1 VQKDS
6 QSRLAVRP
14 SRYEYP
20 CIPVS
25 RFATL
30 GVRFRTHYSTGRGL
44 TVSYPFKAFSGAVG
58 AAVLNPARPKLE
70 VFRRLLWLSVALLLV
85 VIFAGDLWAPAGM
98 ALPFCYVAGLVLVVA
113 LPGTREKLV
122 AAATA
127 TLLMTL
133 SYFWSG
139 AIPGVPSW
147 VYIFNH
153 GLALLMI
160 WTVTILS
167 LRHRHAQE
175 VMRENE
181 RVANE
186 RLAHLKTIYASAPV
200 GLCFVDRELR
210 YVSINNALAE
220 MSGKSPEFFI
230 GKTVREAAP
239 ELADTVEAHYR
250 RVIDTGQPVID
261 EEVQIGNPSRPQERR
276 ICLCSYYPVHTETGQ
291 LLGVNVA
298 VRDITRRKRAE
309 ADTLFLLDLGEG
321 IRFAAD
327 ADELLWAVA
336 VALGE
341 HLKASRCCFMEV
353 DAEHD
358 RLTVQRDYHPHL
370 HSIVGSYGLGS
381 ASPAILAAAH
391 AGQIIAIADVT
402 TDDRI
407 QQSCE
412 KWQDSGVRALVI
424 TPLLRDGTLVSAL
437 VVASSDAH
445 VWTEREI
452 TLVNIVAE
460 RTWLA
465 VERLRLDNV
474 LRESDAALRDADRR
488 KDEFLAT
495 LAHELRN
502 PLSLVRNVITL
513 KNTPGAPETDPRW
526 GQDIIERQVSY
537 LTRLT
542 DDLFDV
548 SRITREKLVLQRQPV
563 SLADVIR
570 AAVESSRPLID
581 QRQHELTVTMSQ
593 DSIYVEADQVRLT
606 QVFMNLLNN
615 AAKYTPNPGHIWL
628 NVEQAGDT
636 VVVRVKD
643 TGIGIAAE
651 NLPHLFE
658 LFYQVD
664 RSFTRSEGGLGL
676 GLTLVHRLVEMH
688 DGKVEVRSDGINR
701 GSEFIVHLPVLPV
714 STMDEP
720 DNSPVLCRT
729 TVSRCRRILVADDFP
744 QSAAILARLLR
755 QDGNDVQVAHDGI
768 EAVESAAEF
777 RPDVAVLDIAMPKL
791 DGFAAARMI
800 REQPWGKRIFLIA
813 LSGWGQ
819 QLDRQRSK
827 EAGFDA
833 HLTKPAKYETLMEIL
848 DQLPHDGT
856 ASIDSHHEL

>member
-1 VQKDS
+1 MKPP
-6 QSRLAVRP
+6 P
-14 SRYEYP
+14 SNLD
-20 CIPVS
+20 
-25 RFATL
+25 T
-30 GVRFRTHYSTGRGL
+30 
-44 TVSYPFKAFSGAVG
+44 
-58 AAVLNPARPKLE
+58 
-70 VFRRLLWLSVALLLV
+70 FRRLLWLLVPSLLV
-85 VIFAGDLWAPAGM
+85 VIFTADVWAPAGL

-113 LPGTREKLV
+113 LPGTRDKLV
-122 AAATA
+122 AASTA
-127 TLLMTL
+127 TLLMIVN
-133 SYFWSG
+133 YFW
-139 AIPGVPSW
+139 AAEVPGVPGW
-147 VYIFNH
+147 VYLFNY

-175 VMRENE
+175 EMRENE

-200 GLCFVDRELR
+200 GLCFVDRELH

-220 MSGKSPEFFI
+220 MNGRSPEFFI
-230 GKTVREAAP
+230 GKTVREAVP
-239 ELADTVEAHYR
+239 ELADSVEAHYR

-261 EEVQIGNPSRPQERR
+261 EEVQVGNPNHPLERR
-276 ICLCSYYPVHTETGQ
+276 VGLCSYYPVHTETGQ

-298 VRDITRRKRAE
+298 VRDITRRKQAE

-336 VALGE
+336 VTLGE
-341 HLKASRCCFMEV
+341 HLKASRCGFLEI
-353 DAEHD
+353 DAAHD
-358 RLTVQRDYHPHL
+358 RITVQRDYHPHL
-370 HSIVGSYGLGS
+370 HSLVGNYPLS
-381 ASPAILAAAH
+381 AASSAILKAAE
-391 AGQIIAIADVT
+391 AGQIIAIADARSDERATINVGVSK
-402 TDDRI
+402 DP
-407 QQSCE
+407 
-412 KWQDSGVRALVI
+412 GVRALVI

-437 VVASSDAH
+437 VVASSEPH
-445 VWTEREI
+445 EWTEREI

-502 PLSLVRNVITL
+502 PLSLIRNVITL
-513 KNTPGAPETDPRW
+513 QQTPSTPESDPQW
-526 GQDIIERQVSY
+526 GHDIIERQVSY

-548 SRITREKLVLQRQPV
+548 SRITRDKLVLQRETM
-563 SLADVIR
+563 SLVDVIR

-581 QRQHELTVTMSQ
+581 QRQHDLTVTMSQ
-593 DSIYVEADQVRLT
+593 DSIYVEGDRVRLT

-643 TGIGIAAE
+643 TGIGIAPE

-688 DGKVEVRSDGINR
+688 RGTVEVRSDGVNR
-701 GSEFIVHLPVLPV
+701 GSEFIVHLPVLLVTPM
-714 STMDEP
+714 SEQIE
-720 DNSPVLCRT
+720 NSLDFPAAAIRG
-729 TVSRCRRILVADDFP
+729 RRILVADDFP
-744 QSAAILARLLR
+744 QSATILAQLLR
-755 QDGNDVQVAHDGI
+755 QDGNEVKVAQDGI
-768 EAVESAAEF
+768 EAVEAAAEF

-791 DGFAAARMI
+791 DGFSAARRI
-800 REQPWGKRIFLIA
+800 RDQPWGKQMFLIA

-848 DQLPHDGT
+848 NSLPVNGAIALDH
-856 ASIDSHHEL
+856 HHEF

>member
-1 VQKDS
+1 MIV
-6 QSRLAVRP
+6 
-14 SRYEYP
+14 
-20 CIPVS
+20 
-25 RFATL
+25 
-30 GVRFRTHYSTGRGL
+30 
-44 TVSYPFKAFSGAVG
+44 
-58 AAVLNPARPKLE
+58 N
-70 VFRRLLWLSVALLLV
+70 
-85 VIFAGDLWAPAGM
+85 
-98 ALPFCYVAGLVLVVA
+98 
-113 LPGTREKLV
+113 
-122 AAATA
+122 
-127 TLLMTL
+127 
-133 SYFWSG
+133 YFWSA

-147 VYIFNH
+147 VYLFNH

-220 MSGKSPEFFI
+220 MNGRPPEFYI
-230 GKTVREAAP
+230 GKTVREAVP
-239 ELADTVEAHYR
+239 DLADNVEVHYR

-261 EEVQIGNPSRPQERR
+261 EEVQVVNQGRPQDRR
-276 ICLCSYYPVHTETGQ
+276 ICICSYYPVHTETGQ

-298 VRDITRRKRAE
+298 VRDITRRKQAE

-341 HLKASRCCFMEV
+341 HLKASRCGFLEI
-353 DAEHD
+353 DAPHD
-358 RLTVQRDYHPHL
+358 RITVQRDYHPHL
-370 HSIVGSYGLGS
+370 HSVVGSYPFS
-381 ASPAILAAAH
+381 MVSPNIVRAAE
-391 AGQIIAIADVT
+391 AGQIIAIADAEN
-402 TDDRI
+402 DERI
-407 QQSCE
+407 A
-412 KWQDSGVRALVI
+412 KTFATWQDSGVRALVI
-424 TPLLRDGTLVSAL
+424 TPLLRDGALVSAL
-437 VVASSDAH
+437 VVATGDTRE
-445 VWTEREI
+445 WTEREI

-513 KNTPGAPETDPRW
+513 QKTPTAPETDPRW
-526 GQDIIERQVSY
+526 GQDMIERQVSY

-548 SRITREKLVLQRQPV
+548 SRITREKLALQRETV
-563 SLADVIR
+563 SLAEVIR

-593 DSIYVEADQVRLT
+593 DSIYVEADRVRLT

-615 AAKYTPNPGHIWL
+615 AAKYTPNPGHIWV

-636 VVVRVKD
+636 VIVRVKD
-643 TGIGIAAE
+643 TGIGVAAE

-664 RSFTRSEGGLGL
+664 RSFTRAEGGLGL

-688 DGKVEVRSDGINR
+688 DGKVDVRSDGVNR

-714 STMDEP
+714 TKANDSIEIT
-720 DNSPVLCRT
+720 NSIFPGAANR
-729 TVSRCRRILVADDFP
+729 SRRILVADDFP

-755 QDGNDVQVAHDGI
+755 QDGNEVQVAQDGI
-768 EAVESAAEF
+768 QAVETAAEF

-791 DGFAAARMI
+791 DGFDVARMI
-800 REQPWGKRIFLIA
+800 REQPWGKDMFLIA

-819 QLDRQRSK
+819 QLDRQRTK

-848 DQLPHDGT
+848 NHLPSHGSAAIDG
-856 ASIDSHHEL
+856 HHEL

>member
-1 VQKDS
+1 MSDFLQAS
-6 QSRLAVRP
+6 
-14 SRYEYP
+14 
-20 CIPVS
+20 
-25 RFATL
+25 
-30 GVRFRTHYSTGRGL
+30 
-44 TVSYPFKAFSGAVG
+44 SGAVYQS
-58 AAVLNPARPKLE
+58 VLKPAQTKLNT
-70 VFRRLLWLSVALLLV
+70 FRRLLWLAVAALLLV
-85 VIFAGDLWAPAGM
+85 IFTADLWAPPGM
-98 ALPFCYVAGLVLVVA
+98 ALPFCYVAGLLLVVA
-113 LPGTREKLV
+113 LPGTREKV
-122 AAATA
+122 AAAATC
-127 TLLMTL
+127 TLLMIIN
-133 SYFWSG
+133 YFWS
-139 AIPGVPSW
+139 APIPGVPGW
-147 VYIFNH
+147 VYLFNH

-167 LRHRHAQE
+167 LRHRHVQE

-220 MSGKSPEFFI
+220 MNGGAPEYFI

-239 ELADTVEAHYR
+239 ELADNVEAHYR

-261 EEVQIGNPSRPQERR
+261 EEVQVVNPGRAQERR

-298 VRDITRRKRAE
+298 VRDITRRKQAE

-341 HLKASRCCFMEV
+341 HLKASRCGFLEV

-358 RLTVQRDYHPHL
+358 RITVQRDYHPHL
-370 HSIVGSYGLGS
+370 HSAVGSYPLS
-381 ASPAILAAAH
+381 AVSPTILSAAET
-391 AGQIIAIADVT
+391 GQIIAVADPKSDERIAKT
-402 TDDRI
+402 FAT
-407 QQSCE
+407 
-412 KWQDSGVRALVI
+412 WPDSGVGALVM

-437 VVASSDAH
+437 VVAGSNPH
-445 VWTEREI
+445 EWTEREI

-513 KNTPGAPETDPRW
+513 QKTPSAPETDPGW

-548 SRITREKLVLQRQPV
+548 SRITRDKLELQRETV
-563 SLADVIR
+563 SLAELIR
-570 AAVESSRPLID
+570 SAVESSRPLID
-581 QRQHELTVTMSQ
+581 QREHEITVTMSQ
-593 DSIYVEADQVRLT
+593 DSIYVEADRVRLT

-615 AAKYTPNPGHIWL
+615 ALKYTPNPGHIWL

-664 RSFTRSEGGLGL
+664 RSYTRSEGGLGL

-688 DGKVEVRSDGINR
+688 GGKVDVRSDGVNR
-701 GSEFIVHLPVLPV
+701 GSEFIVHLPVLQVTPMTENIE
-714 STMDEP
+714 STDTIFP
-720 DNSPVLCRT
+720 AAA
-729 TVSRCRRILVADDFP
+729 SRRRRILVADDFP

-755 QDGNDVQVAHDGI
+755 QDGNEVQVAQDGI
-768 EAVESAAEF
+768 QAVETAAEF
-777 RPDVAVLDIAMPKL
+777 HPDVAVLDIAMPKL
-791 DGFAAARMI
+791 DGFDVARMI
-800 REQPWGKRIFLIA
+800 REQPWGKNMFLIA

-819 QLDRQRSK
+819 QLDRQRTK

-848 DQLPHDGT
+848 NHLPIHGV
-856 ASIDSHHEL
+856 AAVEGHHEL

>member
-1 VQKDS
+1 
-6 QSRLAVRP
+6 
-14 SRYEYP
+14 
-20 CIPVS
+20 VS
-25 RFATL
+25 DLLPA
-30 GVRFRTHYSTGRGL
+30 S
-44 TVSYPFKAFSGAVG
+44 SGAVYQSVSK
-58 AAVLNPARPKLE
+58 AAQTKLAT
-70 VFRRLLWLSVALLLV
+70 FRRLLWLSVASLLV
-85 VIFAGDLWAPAGM
+85 VIFTGDLWAPAGM

-113 LPGTREKLV
+113 LPGTREKIV
-122 AAATA
+122 AAAT
-127 TLLMTL
+127 TTVLMIAN
-133 SYFWSG
+133 YYWSG
-139 AIPGVPSW
+139 AFPGVPNW
-147 VYIFNH
+147 VYLFNH

-200 GLCFVDRELR
+200 GLCFVDRELH

-220 MSGKSPEFFI
+220 MNGRSPEFFI
-230 GKTVREAAP
+230 GKTVREAVP
-239 ELADTVEAHYR
+239 ELADSVEVHYR
-250 RVIDTGQPVID
+250 RVINTGQPVID
-261 EEVQIGNPSRPQERR
+261 EEVQVGNQGRPQDRR
-276 ICLCSYYPVHTETGQ
+276 VCICSYYPVHTETGQ
-291 LLGVNVA
+291 MLGVNVA
-298 VRDITRRKRAE
+298 VRDITRRKQAE

-341 HLKASRCCFMEV
+341 HLKASRCSFLEV
-353 DAEHD
+353 DARHD
-358 RLTVQRDYHPHL
+358 RITVQRDYHPHL
-370 HSIVGSYGLGS
+370 HSLVGSYQLS
-381 ASPAILAAAH
+381 TVSPALVSAAE
-391 AGQIIAIADVT
+391 AGQIIAIVDAKSDE
-402 TDDRI
+402 RI
-407 QQSCE
+407 AKTFE
-412 KWQDSGVRALVI
+412 TRQDSGVGALVI
-424 TPLLRDGTLVSAL
+424 TPLLRDGALVSAL
-437 VVASSDAH
+437 LVATSDVH
-445 VWTEREI
+445 EWTEREI

-465 VERLRLDNV
+465 VERLRLDDV

-513 KNTPGAPETDPRW
+513 QKTPSTPETDSRW
-526 GQDIIERQVSY
+526 GQDMIERQVSY

-548 SRITREKLVLQRQPV
+548 SRITRDKLALQRETLN
-563 SLADVIR
+563 LAEVIR

-581 QRQHELTVTMSQ
+581 QRQHELTVTVSQ
-593 DSIYVEADQVRLT
+593 DSIYVEADRVRLT

-615 AAKYTPNPGHIWL
+615 AAKYTPNPGHIWV

-651 NLPHLFE
+651 NMPHLFE

-688 DGKVEVRSDGINR
+688 GGKIDVRSDGINR

-714 STMDEP
+714 IATNENIEAAEP
-720 DNSPVLCRT
+720 IVPAGAIRS
-729 TVSRCRRILVADDFP
+729 RRILVADDFP

-755 QDGNDVQVAHDGI
+755 QDGNEVQVAQDGI
-768 EAVESAAEF
+768 QAVETAAEF

-791 DGFAAARMI
+791 DGFDVARMI
-800 REQPWGKRIFLIA
+800 REQPWGKNMFLIA

-819 QLDRQRSK
+819 QLDRQRTK
-827 EAGFDA
+827 DAGFDA

-848 DQLPHDGT
+848 NHLPIRGIAAVDG
-856 ASIDSHHEL
+856 HHEL